1 MIEPCKILAIETS
14 CDDTSIAIVNIEY
27 KVIINLVSSQ
37 PEHNLYGGVV
47 PELASRLHM
56 KNVMTLTQSA
66 LTKSGCSFQDLAAIA
81 VSVNPGLIGSLLVGL
96 SFAKSLAY
104 TLGIPLITVN
114 HMLGHVFAAK
124 LENPQLKPP
133 YLALVVS
140 GGHTELVHFST
151 EAEFKIVS
159 KTKDDAAG
167 EAFDKAA
174 KLLKLGYPGG
184 PIIDKLSQKG
194 DPDFIRFPRG
204 LNQKRDYNFSFSGLK
219 TSIMNYLSKQ
229 ELDFIESHIADLAA
243 SIQMAILDV
252 LVRKTIGYAREAHI
266 EQIIVVGGVAANS
279 TLRKMMT
286 YQADK
291 FHIRT
296 VYPRLEYCMDNAAM
310 IAAAAVGKW
319 ERNEFADL
327 TANAFS
333 TKGLRYL

>member
-1 MIEPCKILAIETS
+1 MTDPIKILAIETS
-14 CDDTSIAIVNIEY
+14 CDDTSIAIVNTDY
-27 KVIINLVSSQ
+27 KVYVNLVSSQ
-37 PEHNLYGGVV
+37 VEHNLYGGVV

-66 LTKSGCSFQDLAAIA
+66 LIKSGCTFQDISAIA

-104 TLGIPLITVN
+104 SLGIPLITVN

-124 LENPQLKPP
+124 LENPHLKPP

-140 GGHTELVHFST
+140 GGHTELVHFTT
-151 EAEFKIVS
+151 EADFKIIS

-174 KLLKLGYPGG
+174 KLLRLGYPGG
-184 PIIDKLSQKG
+184 PVIDKLSLTG

-204 LNQKRDYNFSFSGLK
+204 LNQKKDYNFSFSGLK
-219 TSIMNYLSKQ
+219 TSIMTYISKQ
-229 ELDFIESHIADLAA
+229 ELSFIDQHKADIAA
-243 SIQMAILDV
+243 SVQMAIIDV
-252 LVRKTIGYAREAHI
+252 LVRKTIGYARESGLK
-266 EQIIVVGGVAANS
+266 QIIVVGGVSANT
-279 TLRKMMT
+279 TLRRLMS
-286 YQADK
+286 QHADR

-296 VYPRLEYCMDNAAM
+296 VYPRFEYCMDNAAM